1 MRKTIGRIDNQE
13 KQIQNLIESMRK
25 SQKAIDILQQYQASH
40 ISMLYSLQTYQTA
53 MQTRLLKTTMSI
65 LNTLQL
71 INTQTGKVVNGLQQ
85 LTRGELSADL
95 IPPGKLQ
102 KTLENIDKQLM
113 MNNLPF
119 QIPISSLKYYYG
131 TKLIGFAYK
140 NSLSIM
146 IRIPL
151 RYGGGIWLQIQ
162 TCFRFSFGGIATFLR
177 ESATTTA
184 NFVLSDSDNSQPKW
198 CQFQYFS

>member
-1 MRKTIGRIDNQE
+1 
-13 KQIQNLIESMRK
+13 
-25 SQKAIDILQQYQASH
+25 
-40 ISMLYSLQTYQTA
+40 MLYSLQTYQTA
-53 MQTRLLKTTMSI
+53 MQTRLLKTTVSI

-71 INTQTGKVVNGLQQ
+71 INTQTGKIVNGLQQ

-95 IPPGKLQ
+95 IPPRKLQ

-140 NSLSIM
+140 KSVSIM

-151 RYGGGIWLQIQ
+151 TYVGGIFKLYKINTIKLPLPVKAMKDVIQ
-162 TCFRFSFGGIATFLR
+162 KYAKL
-177 ESATTTA
+177 
-184 NFVLSDSDNSQPKW
+184 
-198 CQFQYFS
+198 

>member
-1 MRKTIGRIDNQE
+1 
-13 KQIQNLIESMRK
+13 
-25 SQKAIDILQQYQASH
+25 
-40 ISMLYSLQTYQTA
+40 MLYSLQTYQTA

-71 INTQTGKVVNGLQQ
+71 INIQTGKIVNGLQQ

-95 IPPGKLQ
+95 IPPGKLW

-131 TKLIGFAYK
+131 T
-140 NSLSIM
+140 
-146 IRIPL
+146 
-151 RYGGGIWLQIQ
+151 
-162 TCFRFSFGGIATFLR
+162 
-177 ESATTTA
+177 
-184 NFVLSDSDNSQPKW
+184 
-198 CQFQYFS
+198 